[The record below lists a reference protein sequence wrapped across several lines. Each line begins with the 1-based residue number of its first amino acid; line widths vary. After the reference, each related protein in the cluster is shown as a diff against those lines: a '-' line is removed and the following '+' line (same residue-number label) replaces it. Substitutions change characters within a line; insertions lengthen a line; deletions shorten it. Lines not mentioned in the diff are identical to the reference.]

1 MQSLALFLPDE
12 VATQAVASAFAPA
25 LQPGSVIWLQGDLGA
40 GKTTFMRALL
50 RALGVGGNIKSPTF
64 ALVEPYD
71 VVLPGTSNVIALYHF
86 DFYRCTDPEEW
97 RDAGFAEYFDADA
110 PSICAIEWPSR
121 QQGLPAPDWLLELV
135 PHNDGRTLT
144 ITARTPSA
152 SQWLS
157 KASASLT
164 AAA

>member
-1 MQSLALFLPDE
+1 MQSLELFLPDE
-12 VATQAVASAFAPA
+12 AATQAVAEAFAPA
-25 LQPGSVIWLQGDLGA
+25 LQAGSVIWLQGDLGA

-50 RALGVGGNIKSPTF
+50 RALGVTGNIKSPTF
-64 ALVEPYD
+64 ALVESYD

-97 RDAGFAEYFDADA
+97 RDAGFSEYFEA

-121 QQGLPAPDWLLELV
+121 QRGLPAPDWHIELV
-135 PHNDGRTLT
+135 PRGDGRTLT

-152 SQWLS
+152 SQWLTTS
-157 KASASLT
+157 SALLH